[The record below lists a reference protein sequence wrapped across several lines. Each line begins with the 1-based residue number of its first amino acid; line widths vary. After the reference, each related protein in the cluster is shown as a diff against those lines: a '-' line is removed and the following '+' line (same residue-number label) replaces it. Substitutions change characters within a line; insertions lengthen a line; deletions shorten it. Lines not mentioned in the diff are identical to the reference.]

1 MITKM
6 KQILGAAA
14 AMLMLAACGS
24 PKTNL
29 PLEGTQWKLT
39 EMDGKADPA
48 FAAGEDTFN
57 FTLDPSRM
65 MVYGVGA
72 CNRLF
77 GPYELEEGERTRHR
91 AAGQHDDGLSEHGFG
106 EPFREAARR
115 GRQVRD
121 RRRRADAFRRRE
133 EGARLQ
139 GNEGRTA
146 ACGRTCGC
154 RGGSRNRFGEGRRV
168 PAEKLDA
175 RREEIGRTVFVEN
188 GDPSKRIAVFV
199 FVWMDCYPNSS
210 LSTCA
215 SR

>member
-65 MVYGVGA
+65 MVYGVGDLESRFA
-72 CNRLF
+72 KL
-77 GPYELEEGERTRHR
+77 LEEADKYEIDGDVLTLF
-91 AAGQHDDGLSEHGFG
+91 DDGKKALVFKGTKAEPLPAAEPAAVG
-106 EPFREAARR
+106 EAPATDSVKA
-115 GRQVRD
+115 V
-121 RRRRADAFRRRE
+121 
-133 EGARLQ
+133 
-139 GNEGRTA
+139 
-146 ACGRTCGC
+146 
-154 RGGSRNRFGEGRRV
+154 V
-168 PAEKLDA
+168 PAEKLTPA
-175 RREEIGRTVFVEN
+175 E
-188 GDPSKRIAVFV
+188 KK
-199 FVWMDCYPNSS
+199 
-210 LSTCA
+210 
-215 SR
+215 

>member
-77 GPYELEEGERTRHR
+77 GPYELEEGNGLDIERLASTIEDE
-91 AAGQHDDGLSEHGFG
+91 AAQAAILSEL
-106 EPFREAARR
+106 
-115 GRQVRD
+115 
-121 RRRRADAFRRRE
+121 E
-133 EGARLQ
+133 EVL
-139 GNEGRTA
+139 
-146 ACGRTCGC
+146 
-154 RGGSRNRFGEGRRV
+154 
-168 PAEKLDA
+168 
-175 RREEIGRTVFVEN
+175 
-188 GDPSKRIAVFV
+188 
-199 FVWMDCYPNSS
+199 
-210 LSTCA
+210 
-215 SR
+215 

>member
-14 AMLMLAACGS
+14 TMLMLAACGS

-77 GPYELEEGERTRHR
+77 GPYELEEGNGLDIERLASTMMACPNMDLESRF
-91 AAGQHDDGLSEHGFG
+91 AKLLEEADKYEIDGDVLTLFDDGKKALVFKGTKA
-106 EPFREAARR
+106 EPLPAA
-115 GRQVRD
+115 
-121 RRRRADAFRRRE
+121 
-133 EGARLQ
+133 
-139 GNEGRTA
+139 
-146 ACGRTCGC
+146 
-154 RGGSRNRFGEGRRV
+154 
-168 PAEKLDA
+168 
-175 RREEIGRTVFVEN
+175 
-188 GDPSKRIAVFV
+188 DPSGAIHPNRSSGSPNADG
-199 FVWMDCYPNSS
+199 DCRPLLGETLCAQATESMSAS
-210 LSTCA
+210 LK
-215 SR
+215 

>member
-14 AMLMLAACGS
+14 TMLMLAACGS

-77 GPYELEEGERTRHR
+77 GPY
-91 AAGQHDDGLSEHGFG
+91 
-106 EPFREAARR
+106 
-115 GRQVRD
+115 
-121 RRRRADAFRRRE
+121 
-133 EGARLQ
+133 
-139 GNEGRTA
+139 
-146 ACGRTCGC
+146 
-154 RGGSRNRFGEGRRV
+154 
-168 PAEKLDA
+168 
-175 RREEIGRTVFVEN
+175 
-188 GDPSKRIAVFV
+188 
-199 FVWMDCYPNSS
+199 
-210 LSTCA
+210 
-215 SR
+215 

>member
-77 GPYELEEGERTRHR
+77 GPYELEERNGFDIERLASTMM
-91 AAGQHDDGLSEHGFG
+91 ACPNMDC

-121 RRRRADAFRRRE
+121 RRRRATLFDDGK

-154 RGGSRNRFGEGRRV
+154 RGGSATDSVKTVV
-168 PAEKLDA
+168 PAEKLTPA
-175 RREEIGRTVFVEN
+175 E
-188 GDPSKRIAVFV
+188 KK
-199 FVWMDCYPNSS
+199 
-210 LSTCA
+210 
-215 SR
+215 

>member
-65 MVYGVGA
+65 MVYVLT
-72 CNRLF
+72 LF
-77 GPYELEEGERTRHR
+77 
-91 AAGQHDDGLSEHGFG
+91 DDGKKALVFKGTKAEPLPAAEPAAVG
-106 EPFREAARR
+106 EAPATDS
-115 GRQVRD
+115 VK
-121 RRRRADAFRRRE
+121 
-133 EGARLQ
+133 
-139 GNEGRTA
+139 TV
-146 ACGRTCGC
+146 
-154 RGGSRNRFGEGRRV
+154 V
-168 PAEKLDA
+168 PAEKLTPA
-175 RREEIGRTVFVEN
+175 E
-188 GDPSKRIAVFV
+188 KK
-199 FVWMDCYPNSS
+199 
-210 LSTCA
+210 
-215 SR
+215 

>member
-77 GPYELEEGERTRHR
+77 GPYELEEGNGLDIERLASTMMACPNMDLESRF
-91 AAGQHDDGLSEHGFG
+91 AKLLEEADISEMPIEFTEATPKYNASMCETLGI
-106 EPFREAARR
+106 EPLEGYTAI
-115 GRQVRD
+115 
-121 RRRRADAFRRRE
+121 E
-133 EGARLQ
+133 E
-139 GNEGRTA
+139 
-146 ACGRTCGC
+146 
-154 RGGSRNRFGEGRRV
+154 
-168 PAEKLDA
+168 
-175 RREEIGRTVFVEN
+175 
-188 GDPSKRIAVFV
+188 
-199 FVWMDCYPNSS
+199 
-210 LSTCA
+210 
-215 SR
+215 

>member
-77 GPYELEEGERTRHR
+77 GPYELEEGNGLDIERLASTMMACPNMDLESRF
-91 AAGQHDDGLSEHGFG
+91 AKLLEEADKYEIDGDVLTLFDDGKKALVFKGTKA
-106 EPFREAARR
+106 EPLPAAETL
-115 GRQVRD
+115 RQVGLEHRMGNFPAQLSGGEQQ
-121 RRRRADAFRRRE
+121 RVSIARAL
-133 EGARLQ
+133 RLS
-139 GNEGRTA
+139 GRLPQPI
-146 ACGRTCGC
+146 R
-154 RGGSRNRFGEGRRV
+154 
-168 PAEKLDA
+168 
-175 RREEIGRTVFVEN
+175 
-188 GDPSKRIAVFV
+188 
-199 FVWMDCYPNSS
+199 
-210 LSTCA
+210 
-215 SR
+215 

>member
-77 GPYELEEGERTRHR
+77 GPYELEEGNGLDIERLASTMMACPNMDLESRF
-91 AAGQHDDGLSEHGFG
+91 AK
-106 EPFREAARR
+106 PARR

-154 RGGSRNRFGEGRRV
+154 RGGSRNRFGEGRR
-168 PAEKLDA
+168 PGRETDA
-175 RREEIGRTVFVEN
+175 R
-188 GDPSKRIAVFV
+188 
-199 FVWMDCYPNSS
+199 
-210 LSTCA
+210 
-215 SR
+215 

>member
-39 EMDGKADPA
+39 EIDGKADPA

-77 GPYELEEGERTRHR
+77 GPYELEEGNGLDIERLASTMMACPNMDLESRF
-91 AAGQHDDGLSEHGFG
+91 AKLLEEADKYEIDGDVLTLFDDGKKALVFKGTKAEPLPAVEPAAVG
-106 EPFREAARR
+106 EAPATDSVKA
-115 GRQVRD
+115 V
-121 RRRRADAFRRRE
+121 
-133 EGARLQ
+133 
-139 GNEGRTA
+139 
-146 ACGRTCGC
+146 
-154 RGGSRNRFGEGRRV
+154 V
-168 PAEKLDA
+168 PAEKLTPA
-175 RREEIGRTVFVEN
+175 E
-188 GDPSKRIAVFV
+188 KK
-199 FVWMDCYPNSS
+199 
-210 LSTCA
+210 
-215 SR
+215 

>member
-14 AMLMLAACGS
+14 AMLMLAAGGS

-77 GPYELEEGERTRHR
+77 GPYELEEGNGLDIERLASTMMACPNMDLESRF
-91 AAGQHDDGLSEHGFG
+91 AKLLEEADKYEIDGDVLTLRFTLAWGKDIDGFG
-106 EPFREAARR
+106 ATGGGYGVLSSYCYVWRDGQEIPLGHDWQEA
-115 GRQVRD
+115 
-121 RRRRADAFRRRE
+121 E
-133 EGARLQ
+133 KL
-139 GNEGRTA
+139 T
-146 ACGRTCGC
+146 
-154 RGGSRNRFGEGRRV
+154 
-168 PAEKLDA
+168 PAEK
-175 RREEIGRTVFVEN
+175 
-188 GDPSKRIAVFV
+188 K
-199 FVWMDCYPNSS
+199 
-210 LSTCA
+210 
-215 SR
+215 

>member
-72 CNRLF
+72 CSAPTN
-77 GPYELEEGERTRHR
+77 
-91 AAGQHDDGLSEHGFG
+91 
-106 EPFREAARR
+106 
-115 GRQVRD
+115 
-121 RRRRADAFRRRE
+121 
-133 EGARLQ
+133 
-139 GNEGRTA
+139 
-146 ACGRTCGC
+146 
-154 RGGSRNRFGEGRRV
+154 
-168 PAEKLDA
+168 
-175 RREEIGRTVFVEN
+175 
-188 GDPSKRIAVFV
+188 SKRGT
-199 FVWMDCYPNSS
+199 DSTSS
-210 LSTCA
+210 GWPA
-215 SR
+215 R

>member
-77 GPYELEEGERTRHR
+77 GPYELEEGNGLDIERLASTMMACPNMDLESRF
-91 AAGQHDDGLSEHGFG
+91 AKLL
-106 EPFREAARR
+106 
-115 GRQVRD
+115 
-121 RRRRADAFRRRE
+121 E

-154 RGGSRNRFGEGRRV
+154 RGGSRNRFGEGRR
-168 PAEKLDA
+168 PGRETDA

-188 GDPSKRIAVFV
+188 GDPFRIAVFV
-199 FVWMDCYPNSS
+199 FVWMGCYPNSS